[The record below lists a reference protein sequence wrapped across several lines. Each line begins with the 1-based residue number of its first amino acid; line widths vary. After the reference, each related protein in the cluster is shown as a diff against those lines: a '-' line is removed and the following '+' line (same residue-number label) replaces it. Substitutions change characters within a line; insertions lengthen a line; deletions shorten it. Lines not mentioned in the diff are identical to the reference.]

1 MGGKTRFNNHA
12 KCFYCK
18 KEIKG
23 NELIFVKIRYPE
35 RRGFA
40 EIKAFLQDE
49 GQIICEACF

>member
-1 MGGKTRFNNHA
+1 MFNNHA